1 MQTPFNK
8 YALKGNEMLKQLAEG
23 LGIPDD
29 KDRALNVL
37 KAVLHGIR
45 NRITPEQSAHFIS
58 QLPMMIKA
66 VYVDGWQIGKHQNRI
81 NTFDQFVEEVYQL
94 GGGFESYTFDEIGDA
109 ETGIQVVFSVLKHY
123 ISEGEFNG
131 ILATM
136 PAELR
141 FQLSDFLMR
150 EGGLI
155 M

>member
-8 YALKGNEMLKQLAEG
+8 YALKGNEMLKQI

-45 NRITPEQSAHFIS
+45 NRITPEQSAQFIA
-58 QLPMMIKA
+58 QLPMIIKGI
-66 VYVDGWQIGKHQNRI
+66 YVDGWQIGKHQKRVAN
-81 NTFDQFVEEVYQL
+81 FDKFAEEVYEL
-94 GGGFESYTFDEIGDA
+94 GGGYKGYSFDDVIDA
-109 ETGIQVVFSVLKHY
+109 ERGIQVVFSVLKQY
-123 ISEGEFNG
+123 ISEGEFND
-131 ILATM
+131 ILTTM
-136 PAELR
+136 PAQLR

>member
-8 YALKGNEMLKQLAEG
+8 YALKGNEMLKQLAEE

-29 KDRALNVL
+29 RDRALNVL

-45 NRITPEQSAHFIS
+45 NRITPEQSAQFIA
-58 QLPMMIKA
+58 QLPMMIKGI
-66 VYVDGWQIGKHQNRI
+66 YVDGWQIGKHQKRVA
-81 NTFDQFVEEVYQL
+81 TFDKFVEEVYQL
-94 GGGFESYTFDEIGDA
+94 GGGYKGYSFDDVMDA
-109 ETGIQVVFSVLKHY
+109 ERGIQVVFSVLKRY
-123 ISEGEFNG
+123 ISEGEFND
-131 ILATM
+131 ILTTM

-141 FQLSDFLMR
+141 FQLTDFLMR